1 MGDSAAENSSVEAGS
16 RFLASTL
23 HEVRTPIQTIISTTE
38 LLDDTALD
46 KEQMEYVRQI
56 EFSANVLLQLAND
69 VLDFTKIRSKEFK
82 LESIPFDITELTEH
96 VVDLISIDAFS
107 KGLEVITDID
117 YSMRRNVM
125 GDPTRVQQILLNLV
139 KNAVK
144 FTAKG
149 YIYVKLSIENNN
161 LFFQVIDS
169 GIGVSPKN
177 QKLIFK
183 DFYQVDASTTRKY
196 GGTGLGL
203 TISKNLV
210 EVMGGKIGVR
220 TNPSGGSNFWFSLP
234 LVRADFDLE
243 KTVPD
248 FIPKDAR
255 ILIADSS
262 RLAAAS
268 FAKKL
273 RSLGIRNIDTAG
285 NGQEVLNK
293 LTNSSEAHQP
303 FTMAFINLL
312 MPRIDGWTIAGTIR
326 KSEAITPLRLYL
338 TVAEGQMG
346 KDAKMKMLDLFDGY
360 IYKPIKR
367 ERLLAIFSRT
377 EYTAGEIERSVKK
390 MTARAAEA
398 GIAKGLS
405 ILIAEDHPVN
415 RKLLRTFLE
424 KYGANVFLAENGQQ
438 AVEQIASHPQTDIIF
453 MDIFMPVK
461 SGIDATKEIR
471 NGGYKG
477 IIIACTANN
486 DPDDIREYTKM
497 GINDILIKPYKRD
510 AVKKMLEK
518 WNTVL
523 LIPEAKAIVNLAEMN
538 NTASDIWDIADFM
551 DTAGGDKNLA
561 LSIMQEY
568 EEQTQKLLEKL
579 KQEIAEPDKNFS
591 QMRFDAHTLKG
602 ASAAVSAHK
611 LRDEAKEMEK
621 SAVVKDLKT
630 FDERR
635 KAFALDFLKLKTIIK
650 NWKSSL

>member
-1 MGDSAAENSSVEAGS
+1 MGDDSIEASS

-46 KEQMEYVRQI
+46 KEQTEYVRQI

-117 YSMRRNVM
+117 YSMQRNIM

-149 YIYVKLSIENNN
+149 YIYVKLSIQNNN
-161 LFFQVIDS
+161 LFFQVVDS
-169 GIGVSPKN
+169 GIGVSTKN

-183 DFYQVDASTTRKY
+183 DFFQEDASITRKY

-210 EVMGGKIGVR
+210 EVMGGKIGIR
-220 TNPSGGSNFWFSLP
+220 SNPSGGSNFWFSLP
-234 LVRADFDLE
+234 LVKADFDLE

-255 ILIADSS
+255 ILIADPN
-262 RLAAAS
+262 RMAAS
-268 FAKKL
+268 SFVKKL
-273 RSLGIRNIDTAG
+273 RSLGIMNIDTAE

-293 LTNSSEAHQP
+293 LTNSSEAKHP
-303 FTMAFINLL
+303 FDMAFINML
-312 MPRIDGWTIAGTIR
+312 MPRIDGWSIASTIR
-326 KSEAITPLRLYL
+326 KSTAITPLRLYL

-367 ERLLAIFSRT
+367 ERLLAIFNRT
-377 EYTAGEIERSVKK
+377 EYTAGEIERNERKK
-390 MTARAAEA
+390 AARATEA
-398 GIAKGLS
+398 VIAKGLS
-405 ILIAEDHPVN
+405 ILVAEDHPVN
-415 RKLLRTFLE
+415 RKLLHTFLE

-438 AVEQIASHPQTDIIF
+438 AVERIASNPQIDIIF

-471 NGGYKG
+471 SGGYKG
-477 IIIACTANN
+477 IIIACTAND
-486 DPDDIREYTKM
+486 DPDDIKEYTTM

-510 AVKKMLEK
+510 SVKQMLEK

-523 LIPEAKAIVNLAEMN
+523 LIPEAKDIVSLAEMN
-538 NTASDIWDIADFM
+538 NVASEIWDIADFM
-551 DTAGGDKNLA
+551 NTAGGDPELA

-568 EEQTQKLLEKL
+568 EDQSQKLLEKL
-579 KQEIAEPDKNFS
+579 KKELAEPEKNFS
-591 QMRFDAHTLKG
+591 QLRFDSHTLKG
-602 ASAAVSAHK
+602 SSAAVSAYK
-611 LRDEAKEMEK
+611 LRDTAKDMER
-621 SAVVKDLKT
+621 AAMAKDLKT
-630 FDERR
+630 FDDRR
-635 KAFALDFLKLKTIIK
+635 TAFALDFIKLKSLIK

>member
-117 YSMRRNVM
+117 YSMQRNIM

-169 GIGVSPKN
+169 GIGVAPKN
-177 QKLIFK
+177 QKLVFK

-220 TNPSGGSNFWFSLP
+220 ANPSGGSNFWFSLP
-234 LVRADFDLE
+234 LVKANFDQE

-248 FIPKDAR
+248 FVPKDAK

-268 FAKKL
+268 FANCARL
-273 RSLGIRNIDTAG
+273 AFADT
-285 NGQEVLNK
+285 
-293 LTNSSEAHQP
+293 
-303 FTMAFINLL
+303 
-312 MPRIDGWTIAGTIR
+312 
-326 KSEAITPLRLYL
+326 
-338 TVAEGQMG
+338 
-346 KDAKMKMLDLFDGY
+346 
-360 IYKPIKR
+360 
-367 ERLLAIFSRT
+367 
-377 EYTAGEIERSVKK
+377 TA
-390 MTARAAEA
+390 
-398 GIAKGLS
+398 
-405 ILIAEDHPVN
+405 
-415 RKLLRTFLE
+415 
-424 KYGANVFLAENGQQ
+424 
-438 AVEQIASHPQTDIIF
+438 
-453 MDIFMPVK
+453 
-461 SGIDATKEIR
+461 
-471 NGGYKG
+471 
-477 IIIACTANN
+477 
-486 DPDDIREYTKM
+486 
-497 GINDILIKPYKRD
+497 
-510 AVKKMLEK
+510 
-518 WNTVL
+518 
-523 LIPEAKAIVNLAEMN
+523 
-538 NTASDIWDIADFM
+538 
-551 DTAGGDKNLA
+551 
-561 LSIMQEY
+561 
-568 EEQTQKLLEKL
+568 
-579 KQEIAEPDKNFS
+579 FS
-591 QMRFDAHTLKG
+591 QSSLY
-602 ASAAVSAHK
+602 SVSSIGN
-611 LRDEAKEMEK
+611 L
-621 SAVVKDLKT
+621 
-630 FDERR
+630 
-635 KAFALDFLKLKTIIK
+635 TISSS
-650 NWKSSL
+650 KSSCA